1 MKGLHTYYHSLYHNK
16 RLQGTTTSFV
26 SLVLFIALYHNKR
39 LQGTTTILKM
49 ASGCAMIIPQQETSG
64 NYNHKY
70 PHLRYL
76 LDYTTTRDFRELQQP
91 EFIGFSMENYT
102 TTIDFSELQFV
113 SERKAPQ
120 GKRLHGL

>member
-1 MKGLHTYYHSLYHNK
+1 
-16 RLQGTTTSFV
+16 
-26 SLVLFIALYHNKR
+26 
-39 LQGTTTILKM
+39 M
-49 ASGCAMIIPQQETSG
+49 AFIIPQQETSG
-64 NYNHKY
+64 NYNSSEVPGADGSYYTTTRDFRELQHAS
-70 PHLRYL
+70 YL
-76 LDYTTTRDFRELQQP
+76 KGGCADYTTTRDFRELQQP

>member
-1 MKGLHTYYHSLYHNK
+1 MQKNAHFKQQK
-16 RLQGTTTSFV
+16 RAFFSCMSEKYLGFVEFCFCFCSFMR
-26 SLVLFIALYHNKR
+26 AY
-39 LQGTTTILKM
+39 
-49 ASGCAMIIPQQETSG
+49 
-64 NYNHKY
+64 
-70 PHLRYL
+70 
-76 LDYTTTRDFRELQQP
+76 YTTTRDFRELQQP